1 MDINGLPAD
10 LAEFVQQ
17 ELQSGKYTSEKEL
30 VCEALRLLRERERRI
45 DDLREE
51 ILPALDRLDRRE
63 GKIYDEDGLRQM
75 ADDVKSRGR
84 QRLAARQISQP

>member
-51 ILPALDRLDRRE
+51 ILPALDRLNRRE
-63 GKIYDEDGLRQM
+63 GKTYDEDGLRQM

>member
-1 MDINGLPAD
+1 MDINRLPAD

-17 ELQSGKYTSEKEL
+17 ELQSGKYTSEDEL
-30 VCEALRLLRERERRI
+30 VCEALRLLRERERRL
-45 DDLREE
+45 DDLREA

-84 QRLAARQISQP
+84 QRLAARQMSQP

>member
-17 ELQSGKYTSEKEL
+17 ELQSGKYTSEDEL
-30 VCEALRLLRERERRI
+30 VCEALRLLRERERRL

-75 ADDVKSRGR
+75 ADDIKSRGR
-84 QRLAARQISQP
+84 QRLAARQMSQP